1 MEKQPFFASRDTS
14 AVLSALKNGGIFIF
28 DGAIG
33 TELGRRG
40 LETSPAINL
49 NHPADVLEIHRAYA
63 AAGVDAL
70 TTNTFAA
77 NRIYTQSH
85 NLSLDLQ
92 AANLAAVRLAREAAG
107 NKQHVL
113 GNLGPTG
120 CLLQPYGEYSER
132 QLYESYLEQ
141 ATILAGGG
149 VDGFIIETMTD
160 LREALCALK
169 ACKEA
174 SDLPALVTL
183 SFFTAEKGGRTVM
196 GNQVSEIA
204 SALEEDGADAVGANC
219 GELTPAEMARIAY
232 LYKQHTALPVMIQP
246 NAGRPKLKGK
256 LTVYDM
262 TPEKFAGGIMQCVKQ
277 GAQIIGGCC
286 GTTPAHL
293 QAVIALQGRE
303 PD

>member
-1 MEKQPFFASRDTS
+1 MEKQPFFASYDSS
-14 AVLSALKNGGIFIF
+14 AVLSALNNRKILIF

-33 TELGRRG
+33 TALARRG

-49 NHPADVLEIHRAYA
+49 SHPDDVLEIHRGYA

-85 NLSLDLQ
+85 GISLDLQ
-92 AANLAAVRLAREAAG
+92 EANLAAVRLAREAAG
-107 NKQHVL
+107 NKQHVF

-132 QLYESYLEQ
+132 QIYESYLEQ

-169 ACKEA
+169 ACKAA

-204 SALEEDGADAVGANC
+204 VALEEQGADALGANC
-219 GELTPAEMARIAY
+219 GELTPEEMARIAHFY
-232 LYKQHTALPVMIQP
+232 RQHTSLPVMIQP
-246 NAGRPKLKGK
+246 NAGRPKLKGS

-262 TPEKFAGGIMQCVKQ
+262 TAEEFAGGIMQCVKQ
-277 GAQIIGGCC
+277 GAQIVGGCC
-286 GTTPAHL
+286 GTTPEHL
-293 QAVIALQGRE
+293 RAVIALLRA
-303 PD
+303 